1 MSMLLVA
8 MILVST
14 LAPFVG
20 VATAAPSGLVGVPDA
35 NVSEDFPVGT
45 NPPLRAADLEGS
57 VMASDHAESLEV
69 IATTPGRASGYVN
82 GTTVGGGEVVLV
94 LRDDVHSTGRTVAI
108 DAGAVRDALGYT
120 PERIYGTHD
129 DGSEW
134 SSPVRYDAGLL
145 LFDVAHFSSNV
156 VTFSGDISVNAFG
169 ATNGST
175 ISYSV
180 NSVDA
185 VSNFTALV
193 EGSRST
199 ETESETFSVE
209 GGSSAAI
216 SFASDLADSA
226 SITATPVAR
235 VFNKGGYHLSGGET
249 ATKTLDVSDVSYL
262 EKVRVD
268 VQDTGSDI
276 GSSVEVRLEEA
287 DGTVITTTGTTLSA
301 GYSGSTQTR
310 YFDTDVS
317 AYDSVNIV
325 FDFNDYQSGE
335 TADGDNIRVDTGT
348 STDAMTI
355 TADGDGGSFSVGS
368 TTTQQSGSIEL
379 SPSTST
385 ISASGSGKLDVTINY
400 TEVSLTRNP
409 TIIINNHST
418 GFTGTLSEGQTANL
432 SVNESWVQS
441 GENNIGFRVGNG
453 SVSDDAPTPSV
464 NLSLAHT
471 AHDQQSVSYES
482 SKWRESYN
490 VTKTFTGD
498 QTGVTLSIPFAGNVA
513 QIRSIEK
520 RHNSG
525 SWSTVTPAD
534 YDFDGTS
541 LVVDM
546 GSVSGGDSVSL
557 RARGQRLVVSNG
569 SLTVTDPT
577 PLGERL
583 DSEVRLDSWAND
595 SYLSLGGSP
604 DETRLHYTYNE
615 SFGDSEYDEVTAT
628 GYHRLHLPEASASST
643 FRVSTVPVRVD
654 VATGEARF
662 RVTEPSTTEPKISV
676 MPGEHFGDGVS
687 FEFLAPSAGDT
698 YLLYSTTKGT
708 QRDSVLAG
716 ETVSLVDDDSKEI
729 LHIRKSASTE
739 SESSGS
745 GFFGSG
751 GGSVTDVANDYVPA
765 MPVLNPGLVAALV
778 LVIVA
783 GAVAYTERRTSS
795 TRSKPV
801 YERPL
806 VLLALVVAAF
816 IGILLIS
823 PESITGPVKSALD
836 TALPLA
842 SVLGV
847 MLAVGGLG
855 YWWYTRRQTRIAEAK
870 APENVFRIGGDD
882 K

>member
-1 MSMLLVA
+1 M
-8 MILVST
+8 
-14 LAPFVG
+14 
-20 VATAAPSGLVGVPDA
+20 
-35 NVSEDFPVGT
+35 
-45 NPPLRAADLEGS
+45 
-57 VMASDHAESLEV
+57 
-69 IATTPGRASGYVN
+69 
-82 GTTVGGGEVVLV
+82 
-94 LRDDVHSTGRTVAI
+94 
-108 DAGAVRDALGYT
+108 
-120 PERIYGTHD
+120 
-129 DGSEW
+129 
-134 SSPVRYDAGLL
+134 
-145 LFDVAHFSSNV
+145 
-156 VTFSGDISVNAFG
+156 
-169 ATNGST
+169 
-175 ISYSV
+175 
-180 NSVDA
+180 
-185 VSNFTALV
+185 
-193 EGSRST
+193 
-199 ETESETFSVE
+199 
-209 GGSSAAI
+209 
-216 SFASDLADSA
+216 
-226 SITATPVAR
+226 
-235 VFNKGGYHLSGGET
+235 
-249 ATKTLDVSDVSYL
+249 
-262 EKVRVD
+262 
-268 VQDTGSDI
+268 
-276 GSSVEVRLEEA
+276 
-287 DGTVITTTGTTLSA
+287 
-301 GYSGSTQTR
+301 
-310 YFDTDVS
+310 
-317 AYDSVNIV
+317 
-325 FDFNDYQSGE
+325 
-335 TADGDNIRVDTGT
+335 
-348 STDAMTI
+348 
-355 TADGDGGSFSVGS
+355 
-368 TTTQQSGSIEL
+368 
-379 SPSTST
+379 
-385 ISASGSGKLDVTINY
+385 
-400 TEVSLTRNP
+400 
-409 TIIINNHST
+409 
-418 GFTGTLSEGQTANL
+418 
-432 SVNESWVQS
+432 
-441 GENNIGFRVGNG
+441 
-453 SVSDDAPTPSV
+453 
-464 NLSLAHT
+464 
-471 AHDQQSVSYES
+471 
-482 SKWRESYN
+482 
-490 VTKTFTGD
+490 
-498 QTGVTLSIPFAGNVA
+498 
-513 QIRSIEK
+513 
-520 RHNSG
+520 
-525 SWSTVTPAD
+525 
-534 YDFDGTS
+534 
-541 LVVDM
+541 
-546 GSVSGGDSVSL
+546 
-557 RARGQRLVVSNG
+557 
-569 SLTVTDPT
+569 TDPT

-716 ETVSLVDDDSKEI
+716 ETVSLADDDSKEI

-806 VLLALVVAAF
+806 VLLALVVAGF
-816 IGILLIS
+816 VGILLIS